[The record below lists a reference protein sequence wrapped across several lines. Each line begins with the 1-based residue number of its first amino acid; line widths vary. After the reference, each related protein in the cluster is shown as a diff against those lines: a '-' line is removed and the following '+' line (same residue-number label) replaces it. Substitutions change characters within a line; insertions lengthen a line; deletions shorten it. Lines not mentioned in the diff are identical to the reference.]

1 MANSSPIKHLH
12 HIIPRHAGGTD
23 DPSNL
28 ICLSVEGHAEAHEDL
43 YNQYGR
49 LDDLIAWQ
57 CLSGKTTFSEKLR
70 KELSINGFREKVLN
84 NPIRRSEWIQK
95 LSIANT
101 GKILPQDIRN
111 KISESLKAS
120 YKTGRKKY
128 VPPRDPNH
136 HSKNCKANSKIL
148 ADGRQKSE
156 KWRKAVTDPDMII
169 NKQTNS
175 PKNKPIIV
183 DGVEYFSIA
192 KAARCLILNVQRLR
206 SAARSHGNNIITNG
220 KIFSRNPIIPN

>member
-28 ICLSVEGHAEAHEDL
+28 ICLSVEEHAVAHEDL

-49 LDDLIAWQ
+49 LGDLIAWQ

-70 KELSINGFREKVLN
+70 KELAISGFREKVLN
-84 NPIRRSEWIQK
+84 DPDRRSEWIQK

-101 GKILPQDIRN
+101 GKIISQDIRT
-111 KISESLKAS
+111 KLSDSLKTS
-120 YKTGRKKY
+120 YRIGRKKY
-128 VPPRDPNH
+128 VPPRDPDH
-136 HSKNCKANSKIL
+136 HSKNCKVNSEIL
-148 ADGRQKSE
+148 AEGRRKSE
-156 KWRKAVTDPDMII
+156 KWIKAVTDPDMIKS
-169 NKQTNS
+169 KQTNS

-183 DGVEYFSIA
+183 NGVEYFSIA
-192 KAARCLILNVQRLR
+192 EAARCLNLNVQRLR
-206 SAARSHGNNIITNG
+206 SAARAHGNNIITNG
-220 KIFSRNPIIPN
+220 KIFSRNPIITN

>member
-1 MANSSPIKHLH
+1 MVNSSPIKHLH

-28 ICLSVEGHAEAHEDL
+28 IYLSVEDHAAAHEDL
-43 YNQYGR
+43 YSQYRR
-49 LDDLIAWQ
+49 LGDLVAWQ

-84 NPIRRSEWIQK
+84 NPDRKSEWIQK

-128 VPPRDPNH
+128 VPPSDPNH
-136 HSKNCKANSKIL
+136 YSKNCRDNSKIL
-148 ADGRQKSE
+148 AESRRKSE
-156 KWRKAVTDPDMII
+156 KWKKAVTDPNMII

-175 PKNKPIIV
+175 PKNKLILV

-192 KAARCLILNVQRLR
+192 EAARCLNLSVQKLR

-220 KIFSRNPIIPN
+220 KIFSRNPIITN